1 MYARLVRRHHAGA
14 RLIAVLLTVG
24 TGPLAAQTR
33 PQAPAPEQHEHQA
46 APVSEAEQQG
56 DHVHDMSHEPHV
68 EATRESS
75 GTAWQPDYGRLG
87 RRHGRL

>member
-14 RLIAVLLTVG
+14 GLMAVLLTVG

-46 APVSEAEQQG
+46 APVSEAEQDGQ
-56 DHVHDMSHEPHV
+56 VHDMSQMNREPH
-68 EATRESS
+68 A
-75 GTAWQPDYGRLG
+75 
-87 RRHGRL
+87 